1 METVE
6 NLKKN
11 EDIIMGESASGVV
24 RNFLPRDARV
34 SALFAGQGNNPLPEL
49 MSLFETEGDGSEFFQ
64 RLYATLGTCMSQ
76 VQKEGWASLFPEGF
90 ALRGWLLDPD
100 SVPRDLIQKS
110 SLYSVSLVFAAQA
123 GNLFRFLRNDSDW
136 KLFRSNTAGI
146 YGHSQGIFAGL
157 LLSSS
162 PNKEIFLDNFE
173 KTFSALFFLILRA
186 QIVYPEMEVDPEV
199 LRRLAKKGEAYSP
212 MAQMRFSEQVD
223 SLDEILKNYNSSIDS
238 SDRVF
243 LCLINGPND
252 RVFGGS
258 PEALLKFRDYLTR
271 SGFEGVR
278 TWNFISASIP
288 FHSPFLVDVPEMV
301 EADFVRIGFS
311 PKPEDLEIALYDTRN
326 GQDLRT
332 SSSGTNLANDFAS
345 MVSRDLLDW
354 NRALSSLID
363 SAGKQLLVSFGPG
376 NFIEK
381 LSVPFLKGRSFVAKN
396 LTQEERFRAFLK
408 NDSFSF
414 PPAWEDYAVTF
425 GKLAN
430 GEEFPL
436 NKYSRWTGRPPVFGG
451 GMTPSTVE
459 PEIVI
464 AAAKEGYVVEWAG
477 GGQVTEELFRKRMEV
492 IRKELPPGRGIIVN
506 LLYLDAYLWNLQVPL
521 VKKCKS
527 EGAPIDGVTIS
538 AGIPEPEEAVRLL
551 EEFSSLGIWLNSFK
565 PGTVDQIQKVL
576 RIADKVPHITFMMQI
591 EGGAAGGHHSWEDL
605 EELVQSTYGEI
616 RKRSNL
622 ILAVGGGIGS
632 PEDSALWLSGEWDLR
647 NKKPVDAVF
656 LGTRLMAA
664 KECKTSLAIKKELV
678 RKSGHTDWRKT
689 KEGKDIGGVISGKSG
704 LGADIYY
711 ASNTW
716 TKLSELAEKI
726 TKGKEPKEA
735 RNNVLDHKTELV
747 ELINETAKP
756 YFGDIDSMSYNDVL
770 ERFVELTCPGE
781 RLQSSEGD
789 WPDHP
794 FIDFSFRTRLQEL
807 FLRFE
812 GRLLLPGNEVESALQ
827 RIEDLDDPRAFL
839 DRWREIYPVG
849 NDLFILPED
858 REFFLEVCKRP
869 GKPVNFIPILDEDL
883 VRWIRSDSLWY
894 SHCIDMDPNACPW
907 IPGPKALVGLLK
919 ENEPVCDILKSFVDG
934 LKSGAEP
941 FVIELWKEFLPR
953 KNSEPLQGVEFVRS
967 GSKIEAILP
976 ALEFIS
982 KETWITFLS
991 RQGEGLISAL
1001 LASARMNGK
1010 VSDIP
1015 DWFSPTL
1022 YRKFSWRAT
1031 DSGELIEVCAYKD
1044 GDTLPSI
1051 ILRLVGKTSAELTLF
1066 FSHPQNGDYIPFN
1079 RRFMSVSQ
1087 PDILFLEDL
1096 EFRSE
1101 SIRSF
1106 YSTVWKLGNYRE
1118 FESSIQFPLY
1128 ANGAYKGKRKEGVIN
1143 RTEIVDFRK
1152 ATNDYFRK
1160 DFDEENGLLSPL
1172 SMGAVFAWKE
1182 LVGPLF
1188 AFPKADLFRL
1198 LHLSQNFSWKPAAA
1212 SLKAGDVV
1220 SSSARISKVEKL
1232 ADATAVFVSGEIWN
1246 HEVCIASFETGFLL
1260 RGLRIDSSSFDSRQ
1274 KDQSILVSSLAEAD
1288 VLRQIPWIRR
1298 KVDSTEIQQGDTLRF
1313 QTQKRL
1319 SVSEEKGARHAIEG
1333 IVHRLDKLGNESVY
1347 ADFIINE
1354 RTIGTEIS
1362 SFDRIFQ
1369 VFESAESPIPLKK
1382 KYKIASEVFRA
1393 PNDMSSYSAASKD
1406 ANPIHTDQNFARLG
1420 GWEKPIVHG
1429 LWTSS
1434 QVTNLLVR
1442 FVCGG
1447 DSSRLVSLKEAFEAP
1462 VYLNE
1467 ELRLEAFHVAQSS
1480 GNKVIEIS
1488 LQSKSGEIKLK
1499 AEALVSPAKTS
1510 YVFTGQGSQSQGMGM
1525 KLLEEFPEA
1534 REIWAQAERTAN
1546 SDLGFSLL
1554 EIVRNN
1560 PTSIRCGGKDW
1571 VHPKGVLHLTQFT
1584 QVALVAKSL
1593 ADWAILKKR
1602 GHLVPNSPFAGH
1614 SLGEFSALAAR
1625 GFIGSENVFKIVYN
1639 RGFTMQRLV
1648 PRDSEGKSNYAMSV
1662 VLGNRH
1668 VGLNEAKI
1676 LELVNEAKQETGLHL
1691 EVVNYN
1697 IRDKQYSVTG
1707 NIPALELLEAKS
1719 KKFARGKKTT
1729 IRLEGIDVPFHS
1741 RILFSGV
1748 PDFRKTLETNIPLD
1762 LPLRDLDG
1770 KYIPNLVALP
1780 FGVSKEF
1787 LQTLADVSGS
1797 EYISALLNKDS
1808 EELDSNEVRRTI
1820 LIELLAYQFA
1830 MPVQW
1835 IKTQEVLFGELGVNR
1850 LIDVGARGDLSGMA
1864 RQTLKDRTDS
1874 SKFQILHLEENRDE
1888 VFYEREDVPEAEWS
1902 EQIEDSET
1910 LSSKEKQSV
1919 AIENN
1924 VGVRPDI
1931 KEEVTIE
1938 SSRVSS
1944 FEIPNVTLDR
1954 KDALFSLLSL
1964 KAGVRVDEISES
1976 GTIDDLFGGNSSK
1989 RNQALA
1995 DIGSEFRTN
2004 ALEGAHEKPL
2014 KDFVQVLADRMPYEQ
2029 PGPYLRS
2036 AFDEMIKKF
2045 FPPEFGRKEI
2055 FQHLKEE
2062 RMLNEGG
2069 VFAVSI
2075 YLPLAAR
2082 DGESIGKGSL
2092 SSIGLK
2098 NRLTGAKES
2107 SRWLDQAVDL
2117 FSSWKNIQ
2125 IPKRSAFSGNGGGGA
2140 KVDAAALDA
2149 LERKYFGLEGAFAK
2163 SIRDLRKR
2171 LLEDDP
2177 YSEYLIQDLGKIEEG
2192 RSIPDKNE
2200 DRIPPV
2206 FSEKK
2211 IVSFRNSHQWAKK
2224 RILALAAR
2232 FLRGEIRDFSK
2243 EDALYFGNQSHSE
2256 ILDIL
2261 EYWKAFFEK
2270 KADKTVLS
2278 DEKKRFENASLQ
2290 FSRLKNRLSER
2301 IDESPIFVYPRI
2313 IHRPDLKDG
2322 ENGSLVCDEE
2332 EVELNPAVSYS
2343 RFSFLESSE
2352 DFGSTFERNESETK
2366 EYSKILNDLCRSGI
2380 SFSGKKV
2387 LVTGAGP
2394 GSIAS
2399 EIVKAFLLGGADI
2412 VLTTSSYS
2420 SERIRFYKELY
2431 QRYGVKNSSLQVVP
2445 FSQGSF
2451 ADIRSLADWLDS
2463 KNWTPDFL
2471 FPFAAIG
2478 EENTVSALDDTSL
2491 LSIRIMLVGVEK
2503 LIGELGKRRANLDDS
2518 GRKLNVILPLSPN
2531 HGIFGRDGMYAET
2544 KLGLETLFR
2553 KKFSESAD
2561 WGGSVRILGGVIGWV
2576 RGTGLME
2583 ANDLLAPILEDQTG
2597 IRTFSRSEMG
2607 FLLIGLAAWSL
2618 QNDSLG
2624 VVKADLTGNLRDVK
2638 NLGERLT
2645 KIRADI
2651 IARNKHTTEIQNL
2664 NSALHPTRQARK
2676 VKSLPK
2682 HGLTFPE
2689 IPNAPDLDEFKTIAK
2704 TDLSKLVCVVGYS
2717 ELGPGGSS
2725 RTRWDLEKFGMLS
2738 LEASLEMAWMMG
2750 YIQYRT
2756 GEKGKV
2762 WADVKTGE
2770 EVPEWEVKERYESE
2784 ILKHSGIRIVE
2795 VKSSGFDPTE
2805 ISVFADVVLEEDFY
2819 IPVSGPEEAEEFRKA
2834 EPEITEVYNNQ
2845 KSEKWFIKRK
2855 KGSILKIR
2863 KASAIKRKIAGQIPD
2878 GWDPEKYGIP
2888 KDLIRQVDTI
2898 TIYNL
2903 YCTCEAYLRAGL
2915 DPFEL
2920 FETIHPSQV
2929 GTTVGSGMGGMKMLK
2944 RLFLDYRLGD
2954 ERQHDALQ
2962 EALINVTAAWAV
2974 TSYAGIYGT
2983 MQTPVAACATGGISI
2998 ELARDAILSGKAKF
3012 MIAGAFD
3019 DIAEESMI
3027 GFGDMNAT
3035 ANSEEMTEQGIEPSG
3050 ICRPNDIRRNGFL
3063 ESQGGGIILLSR
3075 GDIALQMG
3083 LPVYG
3088 IVGFA
3093 ASRTDGIQSS
3103 IPAPGIGLL
3112 SLAADSETESSPL
3125 KDALLSFGLTAD
3137 DIALV
3142 YKHDT
3147 STKANDK
3154 NENRLLHTLMR
3165 KLGRTAGN
3173 SLAVVSQKALT
3184 GHPKAGAAVWQT
3196 IGLLQSLEEGVI
3208 SGNRNLEDVDSD
3220 MNVYSS
3226 LSFTDESIFFGKN
3239 FWKAGILSTLGF
3251 GHIGALV
3258 LLLHRNFFWAAL
3270 NESQKQEYKKLRK
3283 KREIY
3288 AGRRYNEIRLGAGVN
3303 LYEKRTHSFVESD
3316 QEESALLDASFRV
3329 TSPSAK
3335 HLSEESK
3342 KSKEVVGKG

>member
-1 METVE
+1 MKATE
-6 NLKKN
+6 NKERR
-11 EDIIMGESASGVV
+11 EDMTMREDARDVV
-24 RNFLPRDARV
+24 RNFLPEDVRISV
-34 SALFAGQGNNPLPEL
+34 LFAGQGNNPLPEL
-49 MSLFETEGDGSEFFQ
+49 MSLYETEGDGSEFFQ
-64 RLYATLGTCMSQ
+64 RLYSTLGTCMSQ
-76 VQKEGWASLFPEGF
+76 VQKEGSGFLFPEGF
-90 ALRGWLLDPD
+90 DLRTWLLDPD
-100 SVPRDLIQKS
+100 AVPKDLIQKS
-110 SLYSVSLVFAAQA
+110 SLYSVPLVFAAQA
-123 GNLFRFLRNDSDW
+123 GNLFRFLRNESDW
-136 KLFRSNTAGI
+136 KMFRSKTAGI

-162 PNKEIFLDNFE
+162 PNREIFLDNFE
-173 KTFSALFFLILRA
+173 KTFSALFFLIFRA
-186 QIVYPEMEVDPEV
+186 QIVYPEMDVDPEV
-199 LRRLAKKGEAYSP
+199 LRRFAKKGEIPFP

-223 SLDEILKNYNSSIDS
+223 SLQEVLYNYNTFVDS

-243 LCLINGPND
+243 LCLINGPSD

-258 PEALLKFRDYLTR
+258 PEALLKFRDYLSR
-271 SGFEGVR
+271 SGHDGVR

-288 FHSPFLVDVPEMV
+288 FHSPFLVEVPKMV
-301 EADFVRIGFS
+301 EADFARIGFS
-311 PKPEDLEIALYDTRN
+311 PRLQDLEIALYDTRK
-326 GQDLRT
+326 GEDMRT
-332 SSSGTNLANDFAS
+332 LSSTTNLANDLAS
-345 MVSRDLLDW
+345 MVAHDLLDW
-354 NRALSSLID
+354 NRTLSSLIG
-363 SAGKQLLVSFGPG
+363 SEGKQLLLSFGPG
-376 NFIEK
+376 NFVEK
-381 LSVPFLKGRSFVAKN
+381 LSAPFLKGRSFLVKN

-408 NDSFSF
+408 SDSFSF
-414 PPAWEDYAVTF
+414 PLDWKDYAVTF
-425 GKLAN
+425 GKLAD
-430 GEEFPL
+430 GREFPL
-436 NKYSRWTGRPPVFGG
+436 NRYSRWTGRPPVFGG

-477 GGQVTEELFRKRMEV
+477 GGQVTEELFRKRLEL
-492 IRKELPPGRGIIVN
+492 IRQELPPGKGIIVN

-538 AGIPEPEEAVRLL
+538 AGIPEPDEAVRLL

-605 EELVQSTYGEI
+605 EDLVQSTYGEI

-632 PEDSALWLSGEWDLR
+632 PEDSALWLSGDWDPK

-678 RKSGHTDWRKT
+678 RKSGDADWLKT
-689 KEGKDIGGVISGKSG
+689 KEGKDVGGVVSGKSG

-735 RNNVLDHKTELV
+735 RRNVLDHKAELI
-747 ELINETAKP
+747 ELINRTAKP
-756 YFGDIDSMSYNDVL
+756 YFGDIDAMSYNDVL

-781 RLQSSEGD
+781 RLRSSEGD

-812 GRLLLPGNEVESALQ
+812 GRLLFPVKEVESLLQ
-827 RIEDLDDPRAFL
+827 RIEDLDDPNAFL
-839 DRWREIYPVG
+839 IRWRKTYPIG

-894 SHCIDMDPNACPW
+894 SHCIDMDPNSCPW
-907 IPGPKALVGLLK
+907 IPGPRALVGLLK
-919 ENEPVCDILKSFVDG
+919 ENEPVSEILKSFVNG
-934 LKSGAEP
+934 LKSEVEP
-941 FVIELWKEFLPR
+941 IKIELWKEFLPR
-953 KNSEPLQGVEFVRS
+953 KNSEPLQGVEFIRS
-967 GSKIEAILP
+967 ESKTEAFLP
-976 ALEFIS
+976 SLEFVQ
-982 KETWITFLS
+982 KETWIAFLS
-991 RQGEGLISAL
+991 RQGEGMISAL
-1001 LASARMNGK
+1001 LACARINGK

-1015 DWFSPTL
+1015 DWFSPSL
-1022 YRKFSWRAT
+1022 CRKFSWRVA
-1031 DSGELIEVCAYKD
+1031 DSGELIELCAYKE
-1044 GDTLPSI
+1044 GDTLPSVT
-1051 ILRLVGKTSAELTLF
+1051 LRLLGKKSAELTLF
-1066 FSHPQNGDYIPFN
+1066 FSHPQDHDYIPFN
-1079 RRFMSVSQ
+1079 RRFTAVDE
-1087 PDILFLEDL
+1087 PDVLFLEDG

-1106 YSTVWKLGNYRE
+1106 YSTVWKLGNHQE
-1118 FESSIQFPLY
+1118 FAHSIQFPLY
-1128 ANGAYKGKRKEGVIN
+1128 SNGSYKEKKNERAIE
-1143 RTEIVDFRK
+1143 RSEIVDFRK

-1160 DFDEENGLLSPL
+1160 DFEEGRDLFSSL

-1182 LVGPLF
+1182 IIGPLF
-1188 AFPKADLFRL
+1188 SFPKADLFRL
-1198 LHLSQNFSWKPAAA
+1198 LHLSQNFTWKPSAAG
-1212 SLKAGDVV
+1212 LKVGDLI
-1220 SSSARISKVEKL
+1220 SSSARISSVEKL
-1232 ADATAVFVSGEIWN
+1232 ADATAVYVSGEIWN
-1246 HEVCIASFETGFLL
+1246 REVSVASFETGFLL
-1260 RGLRIDSSSFDSRQ
+1260 RGLRVDFASFDSRQ
-1274 KDQSILVSSLAEAD
+1274 KEEGILVSSLAKAD
-1288 VLRQIPWIRR
+1288 VLRQISWIR
-1298 KVDSTEIQQGDTLRF
+1298 KKSDSTEILQGDVLRF

-1319 SVSEEKGARHAIEG
+1319 SVSEGKETRHEIEG
-1333 IVHRLDKLGNESVY
+1333 IVYRIDKLGNKSIY

-1354 RTIGTEIS
+1354 KTVGTETS
-1362 SFDRIFQ
+1362 SLDRIFQ
-1369 VFESAESPIPLKK
+1369 VFESADSPIPLKK
-1382 KYKIASEVFRA
+1382 KYKLVSEVFRA
-1393 PNDMSSYSAASKD
+1393 PNDMSSYSAASQD
-1406 ANPIHTDQNFARLG
+1406 ANPIHTDPNFARFG
-1420 GWEKPIVHG
+1420 GWERPIVHG

-1434 QVTNLLVR
+1434 QVTNILVR
-1442 FVCGG
+1442 FACGG
-1447 DSSRLVSLKEAFEAP
+1447 DSSRLVSLKETFEAP

-1467 ELRLEAFHVAQSS
+1467 ELRLDAFHVAQSS
-1480 GNKVIEIS
+1480 GNQVIEIS
-1488 LQSKSGEIKLK
+1488 LQSKNGETKLK

-1534 REIWAQAERTAN
+1534 REIWTQAEHTAN
-1546 SDLGFSLL
+1546 SELGFSLL

-1560 PTSIRCGGKDW
+1560 PTSIRCGGRDW

-1602 GHLVPNSPFAGH
+1602 GYLVPDSPFAGH

-1648 PRDSEGKSNYAMSV
+1648 PRDAAGKSNYAMSV

-1676 LELVNEAKQETGLHL
+1676 LELVNESKKETGLHL

-1707 NIPALELLEAKS
+1707 HIEALELLEAKS
-1719 KKFARGKKTT
+1719 KKFAKGKKTT

-1748 PDFRKTLETNIPLD
+1748 PDFRATLEQNIPSD

-1770 KYIPNLVALP
+1770 KYIPNLVAIP
-1780 FGVSKEF
+1780 FSVSKEF
-1787 LQTLADVSGS
+1787 LQTLMDVSGS
-1797 EYISALLNKDS
+1797 EYISALLKKNP

-1835 IKTQEVLFGELGVNR
+1835 IRTQEVFFGELGINR

-1888 VFYEREDVPEAEWS
+1888 VFYEKEDVPDAEWS
-1902 EQIEDSET
+1902 VQIEEAESLPEESK
-1910 LSSKEKQSV
+1910 SSTSV
-1919 AIENN
+1919 EHN
-1924 VGVRPDI
+1924 VSVPPVV
-1931 KEEVTIE
+1931 KEEVIIASHNG
-1938 SSRVSS
+1938 SSL
-1944 FEIPNVTLDR
+1944 EIPNVTLDR

-1976 GTIDDLFGGNSSK
+1976 GTVDDLFGGNSSK

-2014 KDFVQVLADRMPYEQ
+2014 KDFIQVLADRMPYEQ

-2036 AFDEMIKKF
+2036 AFEETVKKF

-2062 RMLNEGG
+2062 RMLSEGG

-2082 DGESIGKGSL
+2082 DGESLGKGAL

-2098 NRLTGAKES
+2098 SRLTGAKES
-2107 SRWLDQAVDL
+2107 VRWLDQAVDL
-2117 FSSWKNIQ
+2117 FSSWKKVQ
-2125 IPKRSAFSGNGGGGA
+2125 IPKRSAFSSSGGGGA
-2140 KVDAAALDA
+2140 KVDAAALEA

-2163 SIRDLRKR
+2163 SIRDLRRR

-2177 YSEYLIQDLGKIEEG
+2177 YSEYLIHDLSKIEEG
-2192 RSIPDKNE
+2192 RSVLDKSEN
-2200 DRIPPV
+2200 RILPI

-2211 IVSFRNSHQWAKK
+2211 IVSFKNSHQWAKK
-2224 RILALAAR
+2224 RILAIAAQ
-2232 FLRGEIRDFSK
+2232 FLKGEIREFSK
-2243 EDALYFGNQSHSE
+2243 EDTLYFGNHSDSE

-2261 EYWKAFFEK
+2261 EYWKVAFGK
-2270 KADKTVLS
+2270 KADKSVLS
-2278 DEKKRFENASLQ
+2278 DERKRFENANLQ
-2290 FSRLKNRLSER
+2290 FSRLKDRLSER
-2301 IDESPIFVYPRI
+2301 IDESPIFVYPRVV
-2313 IHRPDLKDG
+2313 HRPDLRDG
-2322 ENGSLVCDEE
+2322 ENGSLVCDDE

-2352 DFGSTFERNESETK
+2352 DFGSTFERNEAGTK
-2366 EYSKILNDLCRSGI
+2366 EYSKILNDLCLTGI

-2399 EIVKAFLLGGADI
+2399 EIVKAFLLGGADV

-2420 SERIRFYKELY
+2420 SDRIGFYKKLY
-2431 QRYGVKNSSLQVVP
+2431 QRYGAKNSSLQVVP

-2463 KNWTPDFL
+2463 KNWIPDFL

-2478 EENTVSALDDTSL
+2478 EENTASALDDTSL

-2503 LIGELGKRRANLDDS
+2503 LIGELGKRRVNFDDAEH
-2518 GRKLNVILPLSPN
+2518 KLNVILPLSPN

-2553 KKFSESAD
+2553 KKFSEAAD
-2561 WGGSVRILGGVIGWV
+2561 WGRSVRILGGVIGWV

-2597 IRTFSRSEMG
+2597 MRTFSRSEMG
-2607 FLLIGLAAWSL
+2607 FLLIGLAGWSMR
-2618 QNDSLG
+2618 NGSLE

-2638 NLGERLT
+2638 NLGERLA
-2645 KIRADI
+2645 KIRAEI
-2651 IARNKHTTEIQNL
+2651 IARNKHTTEIQNISSTL
-2664 NSALHPTRQARK
+2664 YPTRPVRK
-2676 VKSLPK
+2676 VKPIPK
-2682 HGLTFPE
+2682 QGLAFPE
-2689 IPNAPDLDEFKTIAK
+2689 APNATDLEEFKQTIK

-2725 RTRWDLEKFGMLS
+2725 LTRWDLEKFGTLS

-2762 WADVKTGE
+2762 WTDVKTGE
-2770 EVPEWEVKERYESE
+2770 EIQEWEVKEKYESE

-2819 IPVSGPEEAEEFRKA
+2819 IPVSSSEEAEEFRKA
-2834 EPEITEVYNNQ
+2834 EPEITEIYNNQ

-2855 KGSILKIR
+2855 KGSVLKIR
-2863 KASAIKRKIAGQIPD
+2863 KASAINRKIAGQIPD

-2888 KDLIRQVDTI
+2888 KDLIRQVDMI
-2898 TIYNL
+2898 TIFNL

-2920 FETIHPSQV
+2920 FETVHPSQV

-2998 ELARDAILSGKAKF
+2998 ELARDTILSGKAKF

-3035 ANSEEMTEQGIEPSG
+3035 ANSEEMAEHGIEPSS

-3125 KDALLSFGLTAD
+3125 KEALLDFGLSAD

-3165 KLGRTAGN
+3165 KLGRTPGN
-3173 SLAVVSQKALT
+3173 SLAVVSQKSLT

-3226 LSFTDESIFFGKN
+3226 LSFTDETISFGKN
-3239 FWKAGILSTLGF
+3239 FWKAGMLSTLGF

-3258 LLLHRNFFWAAL
+3258 LLLHRNFFWVSL
-3270 NESQKQEYKKLRK
+3270 NEDEKREYLKLRK
-3283 KREIY
+3283 KRENY
-3288 AGRRYNEIRLGAGVN
+3288 AGRRYNEIRLGTGVN
-3303 LYEKRTHSFVESD
+3303 LYEKKTHSFVESD
-3316 QEESALLDASFRV
+3316 QEESVLLDASFRV
-3329 TSPSAK
+3329 AAQSTE
-3335 HLSEESK
+3335 HFLEESK
-3342 KSKEVVGKG
+3342 EHKSAGIRS